1 MMYIPW
7 NQFFTVIK
15 TLPLFKKNGYN
26 NNRLLCIGFPDTKTR
41 ENAVLHVVAQEKV
54 TLQLLTSVLFFSLP
68 VKPQIYEKAVS
79 SFPDPTLYLLG
90 SRQTLTCTV
99 YGIPQPTVTW
109 FWRPCNHSHSKAR

>member
-15 TLPLFKKNGYN
+15 TLLLKKNSCNADRYVFVSLDCFIETN
-26 NNRLLCIGFPDTKTR
+26 K
-41 ENAVLHVVAQEKV
+41 NAVLWVVTREKV
-54 TLQLLTSVLFFSLP
+54 TAQLLTPVLFISLP

-79 SFPDPTLYLLG
+79 SFPDPTLYPLD
-90 SRQTLTCTV
+90 SRQSLTCTI

-109 FWRPCNHSHSKAR
+109 FWRPCNHNHSKAR